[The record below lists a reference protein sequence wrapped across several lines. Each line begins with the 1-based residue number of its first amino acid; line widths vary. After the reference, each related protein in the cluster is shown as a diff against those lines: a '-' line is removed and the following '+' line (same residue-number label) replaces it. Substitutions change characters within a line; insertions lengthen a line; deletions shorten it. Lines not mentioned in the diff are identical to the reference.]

1 MYYSLHI
8 IMLYKY
14 VGNNAT
20 ILMFV
25 VLFVFNGEVQQYEMI
40 VEQWEEQ
47 REQTSFHC
55 HSFIL
60 KCHLKFIECLFAAIA
75 NTKYSLNFKSFYIE
89 QFDRRVC
96 VLERDGMRKKVNK
109 LWLNFIYAFSVFIPK
124 QATENKFSLVYFFVV
139 IVTQSLVFKLEIK
152 KKILKCE
159 VKSHKHQTM
168 NSH

>member
-25 VLFVFNGEVQQYEMI
+25 VLFVFNSEVQQYEMI

-47 REQTSFHC
+47 REQTPFHC

-60 KCHLKFIECLFAAIA
+60 KWHLKFIECLFAAIA

-96 VLERDGMRKKVNK
+96 VLERER
-109 LWLNFIYAFSVFIPK
+109 
-124 QATENKFSLVYFFVV
+124 ER
-139 IVTQSLVFKLEIK
+139 
-152 KKILKCE
+152 
-159 VKSHKHQTM
+159 
-168 NSH
+168 